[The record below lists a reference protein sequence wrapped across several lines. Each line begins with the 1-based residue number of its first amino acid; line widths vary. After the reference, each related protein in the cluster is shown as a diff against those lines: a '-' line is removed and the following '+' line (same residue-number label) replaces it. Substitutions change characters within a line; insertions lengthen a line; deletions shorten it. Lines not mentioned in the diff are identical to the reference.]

1 MIVTKCFITIAT
13 ITLLVTGA
21 NAAESVSVKALL
33 MQALNATNGAAKGII
48 EGKEAAR
55 GIVEGKEA
63 ARGIVEGKEAA
74 RGIVE
79 GKEADAIHAATG
91 ASDPV
96 RAEVSTIKKFNQ
108 EGCSRLAVKLI
119 QPNTLTKEGGKT
131 DFALNYELNL
141 CRNGMPPSEGMDLG
155 KAAKVLGS

>member
-1 MIVTKCFITIAT
+1 MIVTKCFITIVT
-13 ITLLVTGA
+13 ITLLVTAA

-33 MQALNATNGAAKGII
+33 MQALNAPNGGAKGI
-48 EGKEAAR
+48 K
-55 GIVEGKEA
+55 
-63 ARGIVEGKEAA
+63 
-74 RGIVE
+74 E

-91 ASDPV
+91 ASKPV

-119 QPNTLTKEGGKT
+119 QPNTPTKEVGKT

-155 KAAKVLGS
+155 KAIKILGN

>member
-1 MIVTKCFITIAT
+1 MIASRYIITIAT
-13 ITLLVTGA
+13 LTLVATTA
-21 NAAESVSVKALL
+21 SAAESFCVKALL
-33 MQALNATNGAAKGII
+33 MQALNAPDGTAKGIV
-48 EGKEAAR
+48 A
-55 GIVEGKEA
+55 
-63 ARGIVEGKEAA
+63 
-74 RGIVE
+74 

-108 EGCSRLAVKLI
+108 EGCSRLAVRLV
-119 QPNTLTKEGGKT
+119 QPNTPTKEGGKT

-155 KAAKVLGS
+155 KAVKILSD

>member
-13 ITLLVTGA
+13 IFLLLTAA

-33 MQALNATNGAAKGII
+33 MQALNAPNGAAKGNI
-48 EGKEAAR
+48 EGKE
-55 GIVEGKEA
+55 V
-63 ARGIVEGKEAA
+63 
-74 RGIVE
+74 
-79 GKEADAIHAATG
+79 DAIHAAAG
-91 ASDPV
+91 APDPV

-119 QPNTLTKEGGKT
+119 QPNMPTKEGGKT

-141 CRNGMPPSEGMDLG
+141 CRNGMPPSEGM
-155 KAAKVLGS
+155 AAKIIGS